1 MLTRKHFERVAAA
14 IAELP
19 CSESRYRMA
28 VKMAGIFHES
38 NSRFDHKRFYD
49 AVAKAIPAD
58 APSMRS
64 EVREGGPGDFQSV
77 LESGVWPLSET
88 REEPSL
94 ELIGDRYAGDY
105 PDPGCPLDEL

>member
-1 MLTRKHFERVAAA
+1 
-14 IAELP
+14 
-19 CSESRYRMA
+19 MA

-49 AVAKAIPAD
+49 AVAEAVPAD
-58 APSMRS
+58 APSMRC
-64 EVREGGPGDFQSV
+64 EVREEEPEDF
-77 LESGVWPLSET
+77 ET

-105 PDPGCPLDEL
+105 PDPGCPLDW